1 MQESRVS
8 GLGWGR
14 RNFYRQSEQ
23 LGDGEV
29 PAVKPHI
36 PLIWKTLNPQRIK
49 NL

>member
-1 MQESRVS
+1 MT

-14 RNFYRQSEQ
+14 RDFYRQSEQ

-29 PAVKPHI
+29 PVVKLHT
-36 PLIWKTLNPQRIK
+36 PLIWKTLNPQRMK